1 MNDTARRLQLP
12 PFVKG
17 SKEVHA
23 IVDTPQGSANK
34 FKYDEESGL
43 FKLSGVMPAG
53 AVFPF
58 EFGFIPSTKGGDGDP
73 LDLLILLDAPTFV
86 GCVVQARLIGV
97 ILATQTEQGK
107 PERNDRLIAIASES
121 RRHEG
126 VRELR
131 DLSKPLLREIEH
143 FFISY
148 NELKGKKFK
157 PLGRHGASRAVS
169 LVKEGMKAA
178 GGDGKRRK

>member
-1 MNDTARRLQLP
+1 MNESPQRLRLP
-12 PFVKG
+12 AFVEG
-17 SKEVHA
+17 SQEVHA

-34 FKYDEESGL
+34 FKYDEETGL

-58 EFGFIPSTKGGDGDP
+58 EFGFIPSTTGGDGDP
-73 LDLLILLDAPTFV
+73 LDLLILLDSPTFV
-86 GCVVQARLIGV
+86 GCVVRARLVGV
-97 ILATQTEQGK
+97 IIATQTENGK

-121 RRHEG
+121 RRHAE

-131 DLSKPLLREIEH
+131 DLSKPLLNEIEH

-148 NELKGKKFK
+148 NELKGKKFAPK
-157 PLGRHGASRAVS
+157 GRHGAARAVS
-169 LVKEGMKAA
+169 LVKQGVKAWGR
-178 GGDGKRRK
+178 GGPSK